1 MFAPLG
7 HAYSRAL
14 DKHIQ
19 LSQGLYSL
27 KKGDF
32 YPLFKYAWES
42 SFTVT
47 NVKSSFAATGVHPMD
62 AERVLKKF
70 RKTTPDPPKHPAA
83 IEEVNRR
90 TINQLV
96 DAEIDPRRRGADVI
110 KNTLLSLQT
119 RCDLLEHE
127 NDGLRYSLDL
137 KQRDW
142 DIPMKG
148 KAAAKAL
155 KDQMAHEA
163 REQKKKD
170 KEAKDAEKAKKAKDA
185 KAEKERCNSEK
196 AIQLSQKGKRKAS
209 QAAPCPNK
217 RQKKRGSATAAA
229 AIEEALSAAPVCNTR
244 SGRAINVPG
253 RFR

>member
-1 MFAPLG
+1 MG
-7 HAYSRAL
+7 
-14 DKHIQ
+14 
-19 LSQGLYSL
+19 
-27 KKGDF
+27 
-32 YPLFKYAWES
+32 
-42 SFTVT
+42 
-47 NVKSSFAATGVHPMD
+47 
-62 AERVLKKF
+62 AEQVLKKV
-70 RKTTPDPPKHPAA
+70 RKTTPEPPKHPAA

-96 DAEIDPRRRGADVI
+96 DAKIDPRCCSADVI

-127 NDGLRYSLDL
+127 NDRLRYLLDL

-142 DIPMKG
+142 DIPISALDLQVNKEIYTTAHLYLPHKIRAAAARRIEKDRLNEEERLRKVQTKEG

-170 KEAKDAEKAKKAKDA
+170 KEAKDAGKAKKAKKAKDA
-185 KAEKERCNSEK
+185 KVEKERCNLEK